1 MSIKPVL
8 KLVINH
14 QLLALTGSNALL
26 KPFYQLNYLVAAK
39 ECGLFELL
47 LDAPKGFE
55 QLAEVYCTDHKG
67 REAMEAWLGLGVRLG
82 YLRLEARGYA
92 LKGLAKKLALPQN
105 DAALAW
111 LQEAAGLHS
120 NLISQTVKKL
130 RNREFW
136 NLEDQD
142 GEIIARSSRIMEAF
156 QTEAIDRFFPASG
169 VASLLE
175 IGCGSGFYIKY
186 AANRNPSLVAL
197 GLELQ
202 PSVADVAR
210 RNISEWGLDGRV
222 RIEVG
227 DIRLKV
233 PDERFSVVTLYNN
246 IYYFPVES
254 RVSLLQHIRQFIKPG
269 GFLLLITCCQGGSLG
284 VGVLNLWGA
293 ATLTGGRLPSKHEL
307 ISQLHDAAFQDVQT
321 IRLTPGEELFAFKAL
336 PGQEVSQRSRT
347 RSGASQG

>member
-1 MSIKPVL
+1 MSLKPVL
-8 KLVINH
+8 KLMMNN
-14 QLLALTGSNALL
+14 QLLALTGSKALL
-26 KPFYQLNYLVAAK
+26 RPFYQLNYLVAAK

-47 LDAPKGFE
+47 LDVPKSLE
-55 QLAEVYCTDHKG
+55 QLAEVYCTNDKA
-67 REAMEAWLGLGVRLG
+67 REALEAWLSLGLQLG
-82 YLRLEARGYA
+82 YLGLGTRGYT

-105 DAALAW
+105 DAALAL

-120 NLISQTVKKL
+120 KLISQTVGKL
-130 RNREFW
+130 SNGELW
-136 NLEDQD
+136 SLEDQD

-186 AANRNPSLVAL
+186 AAHRNPSLAAL

-202 PSVADVAR
+202 PDVADVAR
-210 RNISEWGLDGRV
+210 RNISEWGLQERV

-227 DIRLKV
+227 DIRLKA
-233 PDERFSVVTLYNN
+233 PDECFSIVTLYNN

-254 RVSLLQHIRQFIKPG
+254 RVSLLQHIRLFIKPE

-284 VGVLNLWGA
+284 VEVLNLWGA

-307 ISQLHDAAFQDVQT
+307 IGQLHQAGFQDVQA
-321 IRLTPGEELFAFKAL
+321 IRLIPGEELFAFKAL
-336 PGQEVSQRSRT
+336 PGKN
-347 RSGASQG
+347 A

>member
-8 KLVINH
+8 KLLMSNK
-14 QLLALTGSNALL
+14 LLALTGSFALL

-55 QLAEVYCTDHKG
+55 QLAEAYCKDDKA
-67 REAMEAWLGLGVRLG
+67 REALEAWLSMGVQLGL
-82 YLRLEARGYA
+82 LRLDTRGYA
-92 LKGLAKKLALPQN
+92 LKGLAKRLALPKN
-105 DAALAW
+105 DAALAL

-120 NLISQTVKKL
+120 NLISQTVRKL
-130 RNREFW
+130 RAGELW

-142 GEIIARSSRIMEAF
+142 GEIVARSSRIFEAF

-175 IGCGSGFYIKY
+175 IGCGSGIYIKY
-186 AANRNPSLVAL
+186 AANRNPSLAAL

-202 PSVADVAR
+202 PNVADVAS
-210 RNISEWGLDGRV
+210 RNIAEWGLEGRV
-222 RIEVG
+222 RIEAG
-227 DIRLKV
+227 DIRLKA
-233 PDERFSVVTLYNN
+233 PDERFSIVTLYNN

-269 GFLLLITCCQGGSLG
+269 GFLLLITCCKGGSLG
-284 VGVLNLWGA
+284 VDVLNLWGA
-293 ATLTGGRLPSKHEL
+293 ATLTCGRLPSKPEL
-307 ISQLHDAAFQDVQT
+307 ISQLNQAGFQDVQT
-321 IRLTPGEELFAFKAL
+321 MRLIPGEEFFAFKAL
-336 PGQEVSQRSRT
+336 PGEN
-347 RSGASQG
+347 A

>member
-1 MSIKPVL
+1 MSIRPVL
-8 KLVINH
+8 KLIRNH

-47 LDAPKGFE
+47 DAPKDFK
-55 QLAEVYCTDHKG
+55 QLAEVYCTDDKA
-67 REAMEAWLGLGVRLG
+67 REALEAWLGLGVRLG
-82 YLRLEARGYA
+82 YLGLDTRGYA

-105 DAALAW
+105 DAALAL

-120 NLISQTVKKL
+120 NLISQTVGKL
-130 RNREFW
+130 RNGELW

-142 GEIIARSSRIMEAF
+142 GEIIARSSLVMEAF

-175 IGCGSGFYIKY
+175 IGCGSGVYIRY
-186 AANRNPSLVAL
+186 AANRNPSLRAL

-202 PSVADVAR
+202 PNVADVAR
-210 RNISEWGLDGRV
+210 RNISEWGLQGRV
-222 RIEVG
+222 KIEAG
-227 DIRLKV
+227 DIRLKA
-233 PDERFSVVTLYNN
+233 PDECFSIVTLYNN

-254 RVSLLQHIRQFIKPG
+254 RVPLLQHIGQFIRPG

-284 VGVLNLWGA
+284 VEVLNLWGA
-293 ATLTGGRLPSKHEL
+293 ATWTGGRLPARHEL
-307 ISQLHDAAFQDVQT
+307 IGQLHQAGFQDVQT
-321 IRLTPGEELFAFKAL
+321 SRLIPGEELYAFKAL
-336 PGQEVSQRSRT
+336 PGKS
-347 RSGASQG
+347 A

>member
-8 KLVINH
+8 KLMRNN
-14 QLLALTGSNALL
+14 QLQALTGSNALL

-39 ECGLFELL
+39 ECGLLELL
-47 LDAPKGFE
+47 LGAPKSFE
-55 QLAEVYCTDHKG
+55 QLAEIYCTEAKA
-67 REAMEAWLGLGVRLG
+67 REALEAWLGLGVRLG
-82 YLRLEARGYA
+82 YLGLNARGYA

-105 DAALAW
+105 DAALAL
-111 LQEAAGLHS
+111 LQEVAGLHS
-120 NLISQTVKKL
+120 KLITQTVGKL
-130 RNREFW
+130 RNGKLW

-142 GEIIARSSRIMEAF
+142 GEIVARSSRIMEAF

-175 IGCGSGFYIKY
+175 IGCGSGIYIKY
-186 AANRNPSLVAL
+186 TANRNPSLAAV

-202 PSVADVAR
+202 PNVADFAR
-210 RNISEWGLDGRV
+210 RNIAEWGLEERV

-227 DIRLKV
+227 DIRLKA
-233 PDERFSVVTLYNN
+233 PDERFSIVTLYNN

-284 VGVLNLWGA
+284 MEVLNLWGA
-293 ATLTGGRLPSKHEL
+293 ATLTGGRLPRKNEL
-307 ISQLHDAAFQDVQT
+307 IGQLHDAGFPDVQT
-321 IRLTPGEELFAFKAL
+321 IRLIPGEALFAFQAL
-336 PGQEVSQRSRT
+336 PGKN
-347 RSGASQG
+347 A

>member
-1 MSIKPVL
+1 MPIKPVL
-8 KLVINH
+8 KLMMNH

-55 QLAEVYCTDHKG
+55 QLTEAYCTDDKA
-67 REAMEAWLGLGVRLG
+67 REALEAWLGLGVHLG
-82 YLRLEARGYA
+82 YLGLDSRGYA
-92 LKGLAKKLALPQN
+92 LKGLAKKLASPRN
-105 DAALAW
+105 DAALAL
-111 LQEAAGLHS
+111 LQEAAGLHA
-120 NLISQTVKKL
+120 NLISQTVRKL
-130 RNREFW
+130 RNGELW

-186 AANRNPSLVAL
+186 AATRNPSLAAL

-202 PSVADVAR
+202 PNVADVAR
-210 RNISEWGLDGRV
+210 RNISQWGLEGRV

-233 PDERFSVVTLYNN
+233 PDECFSIVTLYNN

-254 RVSLLQHIRQFIKPG
+254 RVSLLQHIRRFIKPG

-284 VGVLNLWGA
+284 VEILNLWGA
-293 ATLTGGRLPSKHEL
+293 ATLTGGRLPGKHEL
-307 ISQLHDAAFQDVQT
+307 VGQLHDAGFLDVQA
-321 IRLTPGEELFAFKAL
+321 IRLAPGEALFAFRAR
-336 PGQEVSQRSRT
+336 PGEN
-347 RSGASQG
+347 A